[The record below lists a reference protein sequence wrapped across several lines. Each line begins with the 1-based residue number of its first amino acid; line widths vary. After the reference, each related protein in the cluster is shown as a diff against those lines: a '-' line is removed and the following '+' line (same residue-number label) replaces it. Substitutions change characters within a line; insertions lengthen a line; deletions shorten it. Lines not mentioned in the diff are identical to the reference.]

1 MEVAATPEAIVEEV
15 PVAEE
20 TTKKGKKKAVETT
33 PQPIEKSKFWD
44 KFKGS
49 IIDLF
54 QEEEDKIIK

>member
-1 MEVAATPEAIVEEV
+1 VVEPVAPEAVVEEV
-15 PVAEE
+15 PVVEE
-20 TTKKGKKKAVETT
+20 KTKKGKKKEVEST
-33 PQPIEKSKFWD
+33 PPPIEKSKFWD